1 MKKKQVVFAWISFI
15 FSVNTLLCCVLPT
28 LLTIIGLSYFLIS
41 LSKIPWLSFSVE
53 YKFWNF
59 FIAGVFIL
67 IANWINFRPNQSCHG
82 ELNQQ
87 AKCEQLSN
95 FSRWLV
101 NISAGIWLISF
112 LVIYLALPI
121 RILLD

>member
-1 MKKKQVVFAWISFI
+1 MNKKQAVFAWVSFV

-28 LLTIIGLSYFLIS
+28 LLTILGLSYLLIS
-41 LSKIPWLSFSVE
+41 LSKIPWLSFAVE

-67 IANWINFRPNQSCHG
+67 IANWINFRPHQSCPS
-82 ELNQQ
+82 EVDKKS
-87 AKCEQLSN
+87 KCEHFSN
-95 FSRWLV
+95 FNRRLI
-101 NISAGIWLISF
+101 NISAAIWFFNF
-112 LVIYLALPI
+112 LLIYLALPI